1 MLAHHQPQFSRK
13 RLNSLCLSA
22 FGLLFS
28 CHVHALDLMQAY
40 ELALVRDPV
49 FQSATLDYQAGLEDA
64 SIGRASLL
72 PKLVANYNKATNR
85 TTISGTQNFAG
96 APIGGYSYNSNY
108 PSDYAALQLTQP
120 LFSLDALARSRQG
133 AAQADFSRS
142 KFAYLTLDLSMR
154 VLQAYTD
161 LLYAMDHLRF
171 QEAESL
177 AFEEQAKVS
186 AKMNQKGEAPITDTL
201 QAQATAQVSRAKVIE
216 AVDELENAKRKLE
229 SILGEPITDLRKV
242 AKLQDKFSFLLVEPT
257 TFEEWKERALA
268 NNAELAAMKNQVEVA
283 KQEYAKNHGA
293 HYPVVNLVAAA
304 TAQTSNTTATINQV
318 ANQSYAGFQVNLPL
332 YAGGEIN
339 ARSNQ
344 AYLNYQKTQSDYDV
358 AKERVITELRK
369 QYDLT
374 RSGRL
379 KIQALTEAKESSIKL
394 VDAMR
399 KSVRSGERINLDVL
413 TADRTLFNSQQ
424 DLSQAKYVYLIAYIK
439 LYQLG
444 GSFDLT
450 TLQKVASYFK

>member
-1 MLAHHQPQFSRK
+1 
-13 RLNSLCLSA
+13 
-22 FGLLFS
+22 
-28 CHVHALDLMQAY
+28 
-40 ELALVRDPV
+40 
-49 FQSATLDYQAGLEDA
+49 
-64 SIGRASLL
+64 
-72 PKLVANYNKATNR
+72 
-85 TTISGTQNFAG
+85 
-96 APIGGYSYNSNY
+96 
-108 PSDYAALQLTQP
+108 
-120 LFSLDALARSRQG
+120 
-133 AAQADFSRS
+133 
-142 KFAYLTLDLSMR
+142 
-154 VLQAYTD
+154 
-161 LLYAMDHLRF
+161 
-171 QEAESL
+171 
-177 AFEEQAKVS
+177 
-186 AKMNQKGEAPITDTL
+186 
-201 QAQATAQVSRAKVIE
+201 VIE

-344 AYLNYQKTQSDYDV
+344 AYLNYQKTQSDYEV

-379 KIQALTEAKESSIKL
+379 KIQALTEAKESSLKL